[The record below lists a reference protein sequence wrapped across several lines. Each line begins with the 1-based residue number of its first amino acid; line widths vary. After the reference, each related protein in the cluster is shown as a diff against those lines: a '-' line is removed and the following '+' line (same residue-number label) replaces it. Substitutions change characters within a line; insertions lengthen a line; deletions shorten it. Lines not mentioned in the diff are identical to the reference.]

1 MKKGVCEV
9 CECVCVHERERR
21 GERRE
26 HTCIIFKSMM
36 AQLFTVLMVAVAM
49 ESVEPVR
56 GGGYDE

>member
-1 MKKGVCEV
+1 M